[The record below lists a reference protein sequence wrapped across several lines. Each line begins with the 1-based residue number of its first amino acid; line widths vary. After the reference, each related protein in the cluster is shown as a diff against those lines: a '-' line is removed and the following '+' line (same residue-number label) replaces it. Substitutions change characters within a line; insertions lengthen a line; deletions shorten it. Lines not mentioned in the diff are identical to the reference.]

1 MKKRQF
7 LSTATASIIGAL
19 GGSVVPAYAASAAAG
34 RSLAVAPAVLTVFGA
49 IGRSNRGPTDP
60 VIDQMMH
67 KQNVQFSSAFT
78 FDLAA
83 LAKLPAVTINPTLEY
98 DGRPHQLCGP
108 RLADVLDMLGASE
121 LPQTQIV
128 FHAVDGYMPQ
138 LSFAQLRK
146 YGYILATHID
156 GKPLAIGGFG
166 PIFAIYDAD
175 RVAEEAQKPLSQR
188 FALCPW
194 GLYCIEV
201 VAST

>member
-7 LSTATASIIGAL
+7 LSTATASIAGAL
-19 GGSVVPAYAASAAAG
+19 GMH
-34 RSLAVAPAVLTVFGA
+34 AVAPAAKAAAKGISQAAVPTVLTVTGA
-49 IGRSNRGPTDP
+49 IERSNRGPTDA

-67 KQNVQFSSAFT
+67 KQNVQFSSAFA

-83 LAKLPAVTINPTLEY
+83 LAKLPAVTISPTLEY
-98 DGRPHQLCGP
+98 DGKPHQLRGP
-108 RLADVLDMLGASE
+108 RLADVLDMLGASKA
-121 LPQTQIV
+121 PQTQIV
-128 FHAVDGYMPQ
+128 FHSVDGYMPQ

-156 GKPLAIGGFG
+156 GKPMSIGGFG

-175 RVAEEAQKPLSQR
+175 RIAEQAQKPLNQR

-201 VAST
+201 VAGK